1 MAPESSPGAEE
12 LGSAL
17 KSLSDLIETSGHTL
31 LPNFGDSLLQ
41 SIVDAAGQLFGAAA
55 ASIALVDFEGEM
67 LEFKV
72 SYGEGNDEIVG
83 RRFPLDSGIAGYVV
97 MTGQPIA
104 IADVQQDPR
113 FNQDFAKSTGY
124 VPKSILAT
132 PLEWQDRVIGVMEV
146 LDKIEAPR
154 FDLHDMEMLGLFAQ
168 QASIAIAQSQ
178 HYDQIAG
185 TLLQAIGSWAQGG
198 DESELGA
205 ILESMPD
212 GKQESKDMRQLTL
225 ALGALLQAGAK
236 ERAMTL
242 EILAAIQSYL
252 DDRSSRMSV

>member
-1 MAPESSPGAEE
+1 
-12 LGSAL
+12 
-17 KSLSDLIETSGHTL
+17 
-31 LPNFGDSLLQ
+31 
-41 SIVDAAGQLFGAAA
+41 
-55 ASIALVDFEGEM
+55 M

-72 SYGEGNDEIVG
+72 SYGQGDEDVVG
-83 RRFPLDSGIAGYVV
+83 QRIPLDSGIAGYVV

-154 FDLHDMEMLGLFAQ
+154 FDLHDMEMLGLFAK

-178 HYDQIAG
+178 QYDYIADMLVEGISTWVGEKAPEDIKPILEQLLDREGQPDEIAELSQIAVA
-185 TLLQAIGSWAQGG
+185 LQ
-198 DESELGA
+198 ELF
-205 ILESMPD
+205 
-212 GKQESKDMRQLTL
+212 
-225 ALGALLQAGAK
+225 QAGRA
-236 ERAMTL
+236 ERKMALQVL
-242 EILAAIQSYL
+242 EAVRQYL
-252 DDRSSRMSV
+252 SERSNKFKY